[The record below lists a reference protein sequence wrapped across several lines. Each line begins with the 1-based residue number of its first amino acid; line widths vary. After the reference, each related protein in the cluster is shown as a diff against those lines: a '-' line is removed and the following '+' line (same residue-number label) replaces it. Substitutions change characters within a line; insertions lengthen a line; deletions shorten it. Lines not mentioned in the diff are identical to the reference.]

1 MLERGAYLLL
11 GIIVIVS
18 VWEVAIRLFS
28 IPAFILPPIASILG
42 AIVDYFPAL
51 MRGLAATLKVA
62 GIGYVAGSLVAV
74 ALAVVMIL
82 APPLERIFKP
92 VIVAINSVPV
102 VAYVPLSLV
111 WFGMGSGSKIAMVML
126 AAGFSVFV
134 NALQGLKAIDRSA
147 VDLLRSFGA
156 GPIRIVW
163 MLRLPAALP
172 AIITGLRVAV
182 VRSMIIAI
190 VAEMLGAYEGLGRI
204 IYEST
209 QQIEFLKVWAAVAVA
224 SAASMIIYGLL
235 VLTDR
240 HLVWWR

>member
-1 MLERGAYLLL
+1 MLERAGYLVF
-11 GIIVIVS
+11 GILIIAC
-18 VWEVAIRLFS
+18 VWEAAIRLFE

-42 AIVDYFPAL
+42 AVWDFFPSL

-74 ALAVVMIL
+74 ALAVAMTLVPL
-82 APPLERIFKP
+82 LERTFKP

-147 VDLLRSFGA
+147 IDLFRSFGA
-156 GPIRIVW
+156 GPLRIVW

-209 QQIEFLKVWAAVAVA
+209 QQIEFLKVWAAVVVA
-224 SAASMIIYGLL
+224 SAASMLIYGLL